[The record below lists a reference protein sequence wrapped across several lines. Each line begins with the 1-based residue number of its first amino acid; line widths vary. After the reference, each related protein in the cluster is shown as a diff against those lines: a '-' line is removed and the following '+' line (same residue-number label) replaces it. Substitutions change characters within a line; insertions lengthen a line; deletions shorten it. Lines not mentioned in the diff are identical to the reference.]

1 MFVLIFLR
9 VPIAISMAVPGIL
22 GAAYI
27 RDWEA
32 VGSVL
37 NTVVWGQSASYMFS
51 TIPMFIFMGELLF
64 ASRITTELF
73 NSLKKIFIGLPGGLG
88 ITTIGASA
96 VFAATSGSSIAST
109 GTMGLIAIKEMR
121 KAGYNNQLS
130 SGAVVA
136 GGTLGILIPPSTA
149 FIIYGLIAEQ
159 SIGQLLIAGIVPGI
173 ILTLLYMLTIY
184 ISTRINPSLAPLQE
198 GKYSLKEKIHSLK
211 STIWFFVLF
220 AVVIGGMYA
229 GLFSATEAAGIGAG
243 GAFILCFLRGKLTKE
258 SLKTALLR
266 TINIS
271 SFMFAI
277 ILGAYILNYLFALT
291 KLPMMLAELITE
303 SGLSRITILLLIILL
318 YIFFGMVMDLVAMI
332 VVTMPVILPDTDC
345 P

>member
-1 MFVLIFLR
+1 MTTFTVGIICVIAMFVLIFLR

-64 ASRITTELF
+64 ASRITTELSRF
-73 NSLKKIFIGLPGGLG
+73 IKKNIYWFTGGLG

-136 GGTLGILIPPSTA
+136 GGTLGIEST
-149 FIIYGLIAEQ
+149 
-159 SIGQLLIAGIVPGI
+159 
-173 ILTLLYMLTIY
+173 
-184 ISTRINPSLAPLQE
+184 
-198 GKYSLKEKIHSLK
+198 KYSVHYIRFDR
-211 STIWFFVLF
+211 I
-220 AVVIGGMYA
+220 I
-229 GLFSATEAAGIGAG
+229 
-243 GAFILCFLRGKLTKE
+243 
-258 SLKTALLR
+258 
-266 TINIS
+266 INRS
-271 SFMFAI
+271 I
-277 ILGAYILNYLFALT
+277 INCRYC
-291 KLPMMLAELITE
+291 
-303 SGLSRITILLLIILL
+303 SR
-318 YIFFGMVMDLVAMI
+318 YYFDI
-332 VVTMPVILPDTDC
+332 VVYAYNLYLYTH
-345 P
+345 

>member
-1 MFVLIFLR
+1 
-9 VPIAISMAVPGIL
+9 
-22 GAAYI
+22 
-27 RDWEA
+27 
-32 VGSVL
+32 
-37 NTVVWGQSASYMFS
+37 
-51 TIPMFIFMGELLF
+51 
-64 ASRITTELF
+64 
-73 NSLKKIFIGLPGGLG
+73 
-88 ITTIGASA
+88 
-96 VFAATSGSSIAST
+96 
-109 GTMGLIAIKEMR
+109 
-121 KAGYNNQLS
+121 
-130 SGAVVA
+130 
-136 GGTLGILIPPSTA
+136 
-149 FIIYGLIAEQ
+149 
-159 SIGQLLIAGIVPGI
+159 
-173 ILTLLYMLTIY
+173 MLTIY

-332 VVTMPVILPDTDC
+332 VVTMPVILPTLIALDFDLIWFGVVVVILIEMALITPPVGVNCFVLKGVAPEIELGDIFKGALRFVIPLVILFRQSLSYSQKSYYSC
-345 P
+345 QLS